1 MVPKISEAKPPEE
14 VEDTSITFKTVKA
27 LARKFNLPNKDVYE
41 LGKKSIMKIA

>member
-41 LGKKSIMKIA
+41 LGKQIFIRLV